1 MGLAGMPGELLVI
14 NARGK
19 AEAHLISYVSFRAA
33 CSHKDSRLWRQLIAD
48 PADRREM
55 RLLFSGLRKIK
66 KVHSMLISFMP
77 LLAEAGAGNAGS
89 SSGGLIMMLTLWIP
103 LIIVFYFLL
112 IRPER
117 KERARRQAMLNAL
130 KKNDRVL
137 TIGGIYGVVTNVH
150 REANEVTIRVDD
162 ANNTR
167 IRCTLSAIAQVLGE
181 ETPSEKQ
188 KEG

>member
-1 MGLAGMPGELLVI
+1 
-14 NARGK
+14 
-19 AEAHLISYVSFRAA
+19 
-33 CSHKDSRLWRQLIAD
+33 
-48 PADRREM
+48 
-55 RLLFSGLRKIK
+55 
-66 KVHSMLISFMP
+66 MLISFMP
-77 LLAEAGAGNAGS
+77 LLAEAGAGNAGG